1 MSVEPDTA
9 VVVVAAGDG
18 TRLAYGRPKA
28 LVPLGGA
35 TILEHALRGVLAMP
49 RAVQIVVVAPP
60 SAMAEARE
68 AAERAVGI
76 AADALTVVPGGSS
89 RTASV
94 RAGLA
99 ALLPSIA
106 TVLVHDAARALT
118 PVSLLATIAATVES
132 TGEAVVPGLLVV
144 DTVKEVAA
152 DGLVLG
158 TVDRDRL
165 RAVQT
170 PQGFPRELLERAYT
184 DAAAEHTDD
193 AATVAA
199 LGGTVRIVPGD
210 ERAFKITTRW
220 DLRRAELL
228 LDVGALRTGIGVDVH
243 GTNGDGT
250 LRLAGLDWPGERALA
265 GHSDGDAVAHAIV
278 DALLGAAG
286 LGDIGTMFGTDDP
299 AFAGAAG
306 EVFVRAAVAALGRAG
321 FAPVNV
327 SVQLVGNRPRFS
339 PRRLEAERT
348 MTAMVGAPVSITA
361 TTTDG
366 LGFTGRGEGV
376 TAIASALVRSQL
388 GDVLE

>member
-1 MSVEPDTA
+1 VT
-9 VVVVAAGDG
+9 
-18 TRLAYGRPKA
+18 
-28 LVPLGGA
+28 LGGA
-35 TILEHALRGVLAMP
+35 TILERALHGVLGMP
-49 RAVQIVVVAPP
+49 RAVQIIVVAPR
-60 SAMAEARE
+60 SAVRETRE
-68 AAERAVGI
+68 AAERATGV
-76 AADALTVVPGGSS
+76 AVEALTVVPGGSS

-99 ALLPSIA
+99 VLLPSVA

-118 PVSLLATIAATVES
+118 PTSLITRIAETVES
-132 TGEAVVPGLLVV
+132 TGEAVVPGLPVV

-152 DGLVLG
+152 DGLVVG

-170 PQGFPRELLERAYT
+170 PQGFPRDLLERAYA
-184 DAAAEHTDD
+184 DVAVEHTDD

-199 LGGTVRIVPGD
+199 LGGTVRIVAGD
-210 ERAFKITTRW
+210 ELAFKITTRW

-228 LDVGALRTGIGVDVH
+228 LGTGALRTGIGVDVH
-243 GTNGDGT
+243 GTGGEGT
-250 LRLAGLDWPGERALA
+250 LRLAGLDWPGERALV

-286 LGDIGTMFGTDDP
+286 LGDIGSMFGTDDP

-306 EVFVRAAVAALGRAG
+306 EVFVRAAVAALGEAG
-321 FAPVNV
+321 FTPVNV

-348 MTAMVGAPVSITA
+348 MSALVGAPVSIAA

-366 LGFTGRGEGV
+366 LGFTGRDEGV
-376 TAIASALVRSQL
+376 TAIASALVRSQR

>member
-1 MSVEPDTA
+1 MPDTA
-9 VVVVAAGDG
+9 VVIVAAGDG
-18 TRLAYGRPKA
+18 TRLASGRPKA
-28 LVPLGGA
+28 LVPLGGM
-35 TILEHALRGVLAMP
+35 TILERSLHGVIGMP
-49 RAVQIVVVAPP
+49 REVQIVVVAPP
-60 SAMAEARE
+60 SAIDEARE
-68 AAERAVGI
+68 ASERALGV
-76 AADALTVVPGGSS
+76 AVDALTVVPGGSS

-99 ALLPSIA
+99 VLLPSVT
-106 TVLVHDAARALT
+106 TVLVHDAARALAPT
-118 PVSLLATIAATVES
+118 SLLTMIAETVAS
-132 TGEAVVPGLLVV
+132 TGEAVVPGLPVV
-144 DTVKEVAA
+144 DTVKEVAT

-170 PQGFPRELLERAYT
+170 PQGFPRHLLERAYA
-184 DAAAEHTDD
+184 DVSDEHTDD

-199 LGGTVRIVPGD
+199 LGGTVRIVEGD

-228 LDVGALRTGIGVDVH
+228 LGVGGFRTGVGVDVH
-243 GTNGDGT
+243 GTGGDGT

-306 EVFVRAAVAALGRAG
+306 EVFVHAAVEALRQAG

-376 TAIASALVRSQL
+376 TAIASALVRSQR

>member
-18 TRLAYGRPKA
+18 TRLAFGRPKA
-28 LVPLGGA
+28 LVPLAGA
-35 TILEHALRGVLAMP
+35 TILERALYGVLGMP
-49 RAVQIVVVAPP
+49 RAVQIIVVAHP
-60 SAMAEARE
+60 SAMDETLTAAR
-68 AAERAVGI
+68 RAVGV

-99 ALLPSIA
+99 VLLPSVA

-118 PVSLLATIAATVES
+118 PTSLLTTIAETVGS
-132 TGEAVVPGLLVV
+132 TGEAVVPGLPVV
-144 DTVKEVAA
+144 DTMKEVAA
-152 DGLVLG
+152 DGLVLR
-158 TVDRDRL
+158 TVDRDGL

-170 PQGFPRELLERAYT
+170 PQGFPRDLIERAYA
-184 DAAAEHTDD
+184 DVSAEHTDD

-199 LGGTVRIVPGD
+199 LGGTVRIIAGD

-228 LDVGALRTGIGVDVH
+228 TGGGEIRTGIGVDVH
-243 GTNGDGT
+243 ATGGSGT
-250 LRLAGLDWPGERALA
+250 LRLAGLDWPGEPALA

-286 LGDIGTMFGTDDP
+286 LGDIGAMFGTDDP

-306 EVFVRAAVAALGRAG
+306 EVFVRAAVLALGRAG

-327 SVQLVGNRPRFS
+327 SVQLVGTRPRFS
-339 PRRLEAERT
+339 PRRLEAERA
-348 MTAMVGAPVSITA
+348 MSAMVGAPVSITA

-376 TAIASALVRSQL
+376 TAIASAIVRSQR